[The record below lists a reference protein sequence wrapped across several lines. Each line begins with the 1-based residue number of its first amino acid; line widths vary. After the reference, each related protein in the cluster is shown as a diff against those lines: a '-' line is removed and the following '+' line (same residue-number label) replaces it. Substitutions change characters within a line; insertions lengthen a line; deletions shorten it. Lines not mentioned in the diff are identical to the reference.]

1 MSDEFDIIHLD
12 GDETQEIINW
22 AVSAAAMVILMDNA
36 PRGESS
42 TDELQRLEGYDQAID
57 IMWDNMPD
65 VLVTPAAVVAQ
76 ESVDEA
82 VEEEEQVE
90 AFREELKD
98 L

>member
-22 AVSAAAMVILMDNA
+22 AASAAAMVILMDNA
-36 PRGESS
+36 PRGGSKE
-42 TDELQRLEGYDQAID
+42 DELERLAGYDQAID

-65 VLVTPAAVVAQ
+65 VLVTPAAVIAQ

-90 AFREELKD
+90 QFREELKD

>member
-1 MSDEFDIIHLD
+1 MADEFDIIHLD
-12 GDETQEIINW
+12 QDDTQAIIDW

-36 PRGESS
+36 PEHSN
-42 TDELQRLEGYDQAID
+42 DEEGIERLEGYIQAIG
-57 IMWDNMPD
+57 IMWDNMPEI
-65 VLVTPAAVVAQ
+65 LVGPAAVIAQ

>member
-12 GDETQEIINW
+12 QEDCQSIIDW

-36 PRGESS
+36 PRGENQLE
-42 TDELQRLEGYDQAID
+42 ELERLEGYDQAIS
-57 IMWDNMPD
+57 IMWDNMPE
-65 VLVTPAAVVAQ
+65 VLVNPAAVIAQ

-90 AFREELKD
+90 QFREQLKEL
-98 L
+98 

>member
-12 GDETQEIINW
+12 GESTQAIIDW

-36 PRGESS
+36 PEHKNEAEGME
-42 TDELQRLEGYDQAID
+42 RLDGYIQAIG

-65 VLVTPAAVVAQ
+65 ILVGPASVIAQ

-90 AFREELKD
+90 QFREQLKEL
-98 L
+98 

>member
-12 GDETQEIINW
+12 QDDTQEIIDW

-36 PRGESS
+36 PEHE
-42 TDELQRLEGYDQAID
+42 TKDEGIERLNGYIQAVG

-65 VLVTPAAVVAQ
+65 VLVGPASVIAQ
-76 ESVDEA
+76 ESVEEA
-82 VEEEEQVE
+82 VEEEQTVDQ
-90 AFREELKD
+90 FREELKD

>member
-12 GDETQEIINW
+12 QEDCQEIIDW

-36 PRGESS
+36 PEH
-42 TDELQRLEGYDQAID
+42 TNVAEAVERLEGYIQAVEV
-57 IMWDNMPD
+57 MWDNMPD
-65 VLVTPAAVVAQ
+65 VLAGPAAIIAQ

-82 VEEEEQVE
+82 VAEEEEVE
-90 AFREELKD
+90 QFREELKD

>member
-1 MSDEFDIIHLD
+1 MADDFDVIHLGQD
-12 GDETQEIINW
+12 DVQEIIDW

-36 PRGESS
+36 PRGEN
-42 TDELQRLEGYDQAID
+42 DAEELERLAGYNQAIS

-65 VLVTPAAVVAQ
+65 ILVDPATIIAQ
-76 ESVDEA
+76 ESLDEA

-90 AFREELKD
+90 QFREQLKD

>member
-12 GDETQEIINW
+12 QEDCQNIIDW

-36 PRGESS
+36 PEHQNK
-42 TDELQRLEGYDQAID
+42 DEGIERLEGYIQAIG

-65 VLVTPAAVVAQ
+65 VLVHPASVIAQ
-76 ESVDEA
+76 ESVEEA
-82 VEEEEQVE
+82 VEEEEAVE
-90 AFREELKD
+90 QFREELKD

>member
-12 GDETQEIINW
+12 HEDTQAIIDW

-36 PRGESS
+36 PRGGSKE
-42 TDELQRLEGYDQAID
+42 DELERLAGYDQAID

-65 VLVTPAAVVAQ
+65 VLVTPAAVIAQ

>member
-12 GDETQEIINW
+12 HEDTQAIIDW

-36 PRGESS
+36 PEHQNK
-42 TDELQRLEGYDQAID
+42 DEGMERLEGYIQAIG
-57 IMWDNMPD
+57 IMWGNMPE
-65 VLVTPAAVVAQ
+65 VLVNPAAIIAQ
-76 ESVDEA
+76 ESMDEA
-82 VEEEEQVE
+82 VEEEKQVE

>member
-22 AVSAAAMVILMDNA
+22 AVSAAAMVVLMDNA
-36 PRGESS
+36 PRGESKE
-42 TDELQRLEGYDQAID
+42 DELERLEGYDQAID

>member
-12 GDETQEIINW
+12 HDDTQSIIDW

-36 PRGESS
+36 PNGENKAE
-42 TDELQRLEGYDQAID
+42 ELERLQGYDQAVS

-65 VLVTPAAVVAQ
+65 ILVNPAAIIAQ

-90 AFREELKD
+90 QFREELKD

>member
-12 GDETQEIINW
+12 QESVQEIIDW

-36 PRGESS
+36 PIGDNKRE
-42 TDELQRLEGYDQAID
+42 ELERLAGYDQAID

-65 VLVTPAAVVAQ
+65 VLVGPATVVAQ

-82 VEEEEQVE
+82 VFEEEQVE
-90 AFREELKD
+90 QFREELKE

>member
-1 MSDEFDIIHLD
+1 MSDDFDVIHLD
-12 GDETQEIINW
+12 QGEVQSIIDW

-36 PRGESS
+36 PVGE
-42 TDELQRLEGYDQAID
+42 DEEGELERLEGYTQAIS
-57 IMWDNMPD
+57 IMWDNMPE
-65 VLVTPAAVVAQ
+65 VLVSPAAIIAQ

>member
-12 GDETQEIINW
+12 QEDCQAIIDW

-36 PRGESS
+36 PRGENAAE
-42 TDELQRLEGYDQAID
+42 ELERLEGYDQAHT
-57 IMWDNMPD
+57 IMWDNMPE
-65 VLVTPAAVVAQ
+65 VLVNPAAIIAQ

-90 AFREELKD
+90 QFREQLKD